1 MKQTITKLVSRLNY
15 YASSHHIWPEVDY
28 ELLDFKRRGM
38 LSGKVLNAGAGWRK
52 LDHLVEGELVN
63 QDIKWPE
70 DQRTHIHV
78 FSPIHQIPVQDNTFD
93 MIVCL
98 AVLEHVE
105 NPTEIVKEFLRVLK
119 PGGHCIASVPF
130 LQPEHKCPTDFQRY
144 TRDGLVHLFKTNGF
158 EVVESSCLFNVY
170 HTLHWILAEYFGL
183 FKSKPMLFVKWFVL
197 ILVGK
202 LAKTSQLKSDIISTA
217 FQVLAKKPPIT

>member
-15 YASSHHIWPEVDY
+15 YASSHHIWPELDY

-105 NPTEIVKEFLRVLK
+105 NPTEIVKEFLRFSS
-119 PGGHCIASVPF
+119 PGGIALRV
-130 LQPEHKCPTDFQRY
+130 
-144 TRDGLVHLFKTNGF
+144 
-158 EVVESSCLFNVY
+158 CLFCNRSTNVLP
-170 HTLHWILAEYFGL
+170 T
-183 FKSKPMLFVKWFVL
+183 FKDTPAMGWSIYSRPMALR
-197 ILVGK
+197 
-202 LAKTSQLKSDIISTA
+202 S
-217 FQVLAKKPPIT
+217 